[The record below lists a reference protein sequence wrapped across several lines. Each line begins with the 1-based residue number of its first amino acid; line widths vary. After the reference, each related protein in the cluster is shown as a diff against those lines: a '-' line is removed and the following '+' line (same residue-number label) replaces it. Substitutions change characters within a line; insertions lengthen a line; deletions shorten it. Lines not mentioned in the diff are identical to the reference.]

1 MRSRHGLETQGFSS
15 LEQMR
20 TQGPGPGSH
29 VAEPECKDGDTA
41 PGEGLAHRTLGTLR
55 AQSTL
60 PV

>member
-1 MRSRHGLETQGFSS
+1 MGLRHRVFHLER
-15 LEQMR
+15 MR